1 MEQFLKED
9 IVVSNETKSVTESDG
24 KKLWIFWV
32 FGLGFFAGFLVSLVV
47 ADKIKGIGK
56 DHRVSEH
63 ETAEAPISKPP
74 VMPEEEPVR
83 APESHVSESV
93 QEVVMTKA
101 MRNRLLMFDFLKL
114 LQDAEIRKYR
124 HEGET
129 RGIIVNKIR
138 TGSIYE
144 KMGFKD
150 GDIIEQVN
158 GLALADME
166 HRKAEMAEKLPGADQ
181 IEFKIRRD
189 DKTKRIRV
197 KIADPGTAEQ

>member
-1 MEQFLKED
+1 MAT
-9 IVVSNETKSVTESDG
+9 NETKSVTESDG

-32 FGLGFFAGFLVSLVV
+32 FGLGFFAGFLVSLVI
-47 ADKIKGIGK
+47 ADRIKGIGK
-56 DHRVSEH
+56 DQKISEH
-63 ETAEAPISKPP
+63 ETAEAPVPNP
-74 VMPEEEPVR
+74 TAMPEEEPVR
-83 APESHVSESV
+83 APESHVSEGV
-93 QEVVMTKA
+93 HEVVMTKA
-101 MRNRLLMFDFLKL
+101 MRDRLLTFDFLKL

-158 GLALADME
+158 GIALADME
-166 HRKAEMAEKLPGADQ
+166 HRKVEMAEKLPGADQ

-197 KIADPGTAEQ
+197 KIADPGREEH